1 MKRLR
6 SLIAAIALAL
16 IVQQLALGLVLFAH
30 SLDGLHE
37 MTCDLVGAP
46 VVVVDACRDAVWMS
60 AWGVQ

>member
-6 SLIAAIALAL
+6 PLATFIALAL

-30 SLDGLHE
+30 SLDDLHE
-37 MTCDLVGAP
+37 VTCDLVGAP